1 MRQPES
7 TLTSGMN
14 RYCMKVIDQV
24 MVPIV
29 TGGCLVLLVAVLK
42 NVLMVPQEV
51 LSQDFI
57 TYVIIY
63 IGYITAYSARDDDKR
78 RFRYDTPVFWSILI
92 VIITVGIIAI
102 YALA

>member
-1 MRQPES
+1 
-7 TLTSGMN
+7 
-14 RYCMKVIDQV
+14 MKVIDQV

-51 LSQDFI
+51 LSRDFI
-57 TYVIIY
+57 IYVIIY
-63 IGYITAYSARDDDKR
+63 IGYITAYSAREDDKR

-92 VIITVGIIAI
+92 VIITLAILGI
-102 YALA
+102 YALT